1 MCIIIKIGDDFFLC
15 VCFRRFLSMGDM
27 VFEVCFFKLFSDL
40 IIG

>member
-15 VCFRRFLSMGDM
+15 DCFRSFLRMGDM